1 MTTNINV
8 ETFKKQ
14 VYDRIMNRIVDNPED
29 YVDMDGSINIDEE
42 SVFETCFDKE
52 ADLMELPTW
61 MREKLFEDMV
71 GSFEYVFFFDG
82 AREVLKEVIADMK
95 EWQKGEMSYYGLSQK
110 DFI

>member
-1 MTTNINV
+1 
-8 ETFKKQ
+8 
-14 VYDRIMNRIVDNPED
+14 
-29 YVDMDGSINIDEE
+29 
-42 SVFETCFDKE
+42 
-52 ADLMELPTW
+52 
-61 MREKLFEDMV
+61 MV